1 MPSQEGVGSDRSSA
15 RTRRRFVRRQWR
27 RRFLAWKYVV
37 ALAAVVV
44 VAVVAVWAI
53 WFSSWLSVKGVDV
66 QGGSFDVPPAGVR
79 AAAKVPMGQALLTVD
94 LGAIERRVET
104 VMPAVQSVDVQ
115 GWNRDVSPA
124 SIRAAAR
131 VPMGGPLLTTDLGMI
146 ERRVETVIPAI
157 KSVDVSREWPDKILI
172 KVTERTPGAVIDEA
186 DGLHALDSQGQ
197 VFLTYKKPP
206 KGLPVVESNS
216 TDTNALAQ
224 GAQVAAAL
232 PSSLAPKVDH
242 VQVYTADHIEL
253 ALGDGRTIMWGSAAD
268 SGLKAQVLAA
278 LMRAQ
283 PGAHRYDVSVPGS
296 PVAR

>member
-104 VMPAVQSVDVQ
+104 VMPAVQSVDV
-115 GWNRDVSPA
+115 
-124 SIRAAAR
+124 
-131 VPMGGPLLTTDLGMI
+131 
-146 ERRVETVIPAI
+146 
-157 KSVDVSREWPDKILI
+157 SREWPDKILI
-172 KVTERTPGAVIDEA
+172 KVTERTPVAVIDEA